1 MSIHQL
7 TTHVHQRLCLHVN
20 FLNPAID
27 TVNIHLGDWLLRKD
41 FWWFLLQNKQDS
53 KALICVQIA
62 STKLYGLSVEGT
74 LCFFERFRRDGAR
87 ANCHLYV
94 KSWRH
99 RWCYLS
105 HKEPNAPF
113 FKKKEEEGFGENFL
127 LLLVWLESPQSP
139 EEDSV
144 RKRKSSNKKKF
155 EQDGGSSIFLTRD
168 QYYQTVFVIIKLPS
182 NYGKILMHCVRC

>member
-113 FKKKEEEGFGENFL
+113 LKKEEEGFGENFL
-127 LLLVWLESPQSP
+127 LLLVWLQSPQSP

-144 RKRKSSNKKKF
+144 RKRKSSKKM
-155 EQDGGSSIFLTRD
+155 EE
-168 QYYQTVFVIIKLPS
+168 
-182 NYGKILMHCVRC
+182 VRYF